1 MLLQIADVLETE
13 ALERL
18 RALLARAAWQDGRAT
33 AGARAAGVKAN
44 AQAEPDQPA
53 TLAAAAELEATLRAH
68 PVFAA
73 AALPLRM
80 TRPLFSRTPPGGG
93 YGRHVDNAL
102 MGRGEAAIR
111 TDLAWTLF
119 LGGDVAGGALVVEDA
134 GGERAIAP
142 RPGLLVLYPATHLHH
157 VAPVEAGARLVAIG
171 WVQSRVRDAAQR
183 ALLFDL
189 HLAEAGGEDAAL
201 RVQLTRANLLR
212 MWAEG

>member
-1 MLLQIADVLETE
+1 MLLPIDGILDAA
-13 ALERL
+13 ALPRL
-18 RALLARAAWQDGRAT
+18 RGLLATAPWQDGRAT
-33 AGARAAGVKAN
+33 AGSRAAAVKAN
-44 AQAEPDQPA
+44 LQADPA
-53 TLAAAAELEATLRAH
+53 HAATRAAAAELEAALRAH

-102 MGRGEAAIR
+102 MGQVR

-119 LGGDVAGGALVVEDA
+119 LDGPEAGGALVVEEA
-134 GGERAIAP
+134 GGEREVAP
-142 RPGLLVLYPATHLHH
+142 APGLLVLYPATSLHR
-157 VAPVEAGARLVAIG
+157 VEPVTRGERLVAFG
-171 WVQSRVRDAAQR
+171 WVQSRVRDAARR

-189 HLAEAGGEDAAL
+189 HLAEQGVADAAL
-201 RVQLTRANLLR
+201 RVQLARANLLR